1 MKYNFTSGAEL
12 IEKCNELNMTIS
24 QLCIERESEL
34 TGLSKEEIR
43 AKMAKSLEIMKN
55 GVEKAVTE
63 DIKSVGG
70 LIGGEAKKLE
80 NHRNTQKSVG
90 GGLRNKALA
99 ASMGTM

>member
-24 QLCIERESEL
+24 QLCVEREAEL
-34 TGLSKEEIR
+34 TGASKEEVR
-43 AKMAKSLEIMKN
+43 AKMATSLEIMKK
-55 GVEKAVTE
+55 GVERAVTE

-80 NHRNTQKSVG
+80 NHRNTQKTVCVD
-90 GGLRNKALA
+90 
-99 ASMGTM
+99 